1 MAIHSILFLMTFLG
15 EQPMPV
21 CLGSSFHAGALALV
35 RAFSLFCKP
44 KSVSENEN
52 EESSWPEYFGE
63 KYTYLQMIWLFS
75 CLRNHLRGVNL
86 TVSVDESVSASLIL
100 LQDDRDVGLYF

>member
-1 MAIHSILFLMTFLG
+1 
-15 EQPMPV
+15 MPV

-52 EESSWPEYFGE
+52 EESS
-63 KYTYLQMIWLFS
+63 
-75 CLRNHLRGVNL
+75 
-86 TVSVDESVSASLIL
+86 
-100 LQDDRDVGLYF
+100 